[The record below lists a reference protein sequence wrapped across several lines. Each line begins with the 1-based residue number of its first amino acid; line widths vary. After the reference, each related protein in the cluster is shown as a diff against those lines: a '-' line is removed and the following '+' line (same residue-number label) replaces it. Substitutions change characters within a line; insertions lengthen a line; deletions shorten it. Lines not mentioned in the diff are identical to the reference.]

1 MPNPINTTPIQQFI
15 QQVKAAE
22 LSQQREVK
30 LDIKTAKMLAF
41 CLGEVS
47 AKLLE
52 DYDIILK
59 KLEQNN
65 NQGKDEIN
73 QYIIDNYQHLN
84 PPDEKKED
92 LEQEKPL
99 EEQQKTSKKQEG
111 PKQENRK
118 QRPKWALTEEV
129 NTI

>member
-59 KLEQNN
+59 KLEQNTGAAVTVQMDGGGFN
-65 NQGKDEIN
+65 N
-73 QYIIDNYQHLN
+73 
-84 PPDEKKED
+84 
-92 LEQEKPL
+92 
-99 EEQQKTSKKQEG
+99 
-111 PKQENRK
+111 
-118 QRPKWALTEEV
+118 
-129 NTI
+129 